1 MAIMV
6 AFSVNAQDD
15 SNAVVAPVS
24 SPVVDLRDGVHF
36 EITPH
41 TGLMGGSG
49 VFGLQLGMNYS
60 SLSLELSGEQVIGK
74 TANLYPISINAL
86 LNLST
91 QGRLIPYGSVG
102 AGLLLT
108 VPTSTI
114 GDETVSSIGFNFGG
128 GARYFLTSMFGL
140 RAEARQYITN
150 VKSERD
156 NRNELLVFQ
165 EFSIGVSFLFR

>member
-1 MAIMV
+1 M
-6 AFSVNAQDD
+6 
-15 SNAVVAPVS
+15 
-24 SPVVDLRDGVHF
+24 VDLNDGVHF
-36 EITPH
+36 EVSPH

-49 VFGLQLGMNYS
+49 IFGLQLGMNYS

-91 QGRLIPYGSVG
+91 RGRLIPFGSVG

-140 RAEARQYITN
+140 RAEARQYITS
-150 VKSERD
+150 VKNERD
-156 NRNELLVFQ
+156 SRNELLVFQ